1 MNVRFEFYQP
11 QTLQDMT
18 VNVSTEIGSATKA
31 AAMGALNAAPL
42 IDAAIATDTAS
53 GSIASFSDGAE
64 GLDLKSATIQIN
76 PKQSGSGDPSPSNVR
91 PISGW
96 DSIGVTR
103 AGKNLFDPT
112 TYTTYTSYGITRAN
126 NGDGSVSL
134 SGTNTLT
141 SAAGPNIQTGATEM
155 TLLAGHTYR
164 LSGNWNGIEPGSSTV
179 RLDMRATPN
188 GSPIL
193 FNETQES
200 YTPTE
205 DINAKLYARV
215 AGSYAIPANTVCWPC
230 LTVDDTDTTYEP
242 YKATTHTLPLPSTIY
257 GGQAVYEGNGM
268 WTVTVDKATIT
279 FDGSNVAVMNKISGQ
294 NYFYRAVP
302 DMAVESSDDYIGH
315 LWADK
320 LTTVAKRQNLET
332 SMFGISGARSVMTS
346 GYIYMRNTSATSVDA
361 MNTWLQSNPVQVV
374 YELATPQ
381 TYTLTTSDL
390 IKTLRGTNNIW
401 ADTGDISVEYRADV
415 GLYID
420 KLTGSTE
427 DDMIA
432 DSNIPANTYF
442 MVGNQLYRS
451 TSAIAAGATI
461 VPGTNCTAMTLTEA
475 LQPLIGTTETVTPQ
489 QVMQA
494 VEEGRSVVLTAS
506 WTFGDMPLT
515 LTFTSFNRATD
526 NVASGGYLDI
536 VISQTIIV
544 VNGTWYAVELIGGTE
559 FGTGRNWT
567 VFATMLATD

>member
-64 GLDLKSATIQIN
+64 GLDLKSATIQIV

-96 DSIGVTR
+96 DAVGVTR
-103 AGKNLFDPT
+103 AGKNLL
-112 TYTTYTSYGITRAN
+112 
-126 NGDGSVSL
+126 NGSIIHQQS
-134 SGTNTLT
+134 NTVVLT
-141 SAAGPNIQTGATEM
+141 GQTG
-155 TLLAGHTYR
+155 
-164 LSGNWNGIEPGSSTV
+164 NPSSTFPYLLKAGV
-179 RLDMRATPN
+179 AYTYSVVFANGASGQAYMRKKGDTGNTRLWQTGDNSATFTLDSDALCCFWLYNSGGLDVADVTKPQLEV
-188 GSPIL
+188 G
-193 FNETQES
+193 
-200 YTPTE
+200 PT
-205 DINAKLYARV
+205 A
-215 AGSYAIPANTVCWPC
+215 
-230 LTVDDTDTTYEP
+230 TTYEP

-257 GGQAVYEGNGM
+257 GGQAVYEGNGK
-268 WTVTVDKATIT
+268 WTVTMDKATVT
-279 FDGSNVAVMNKISGQ
+279 FDGSTVGVTNKISGQ
-294 NYFYRAVP
+294 NYFYRAAP

-332 SMFGISGARSVMTS
+332 SMFGICGARSVMTS

-374 YELATPQ
+374 YELATPT

-427 DDMIA
+427 TDMIA
-432 DSNIPANTYF
+432 DANIPANTFF

-461 VPGTNCTAMTLTEA
+461 APGTNCTAMTLTEA

-506 WTFGDMPLT
+506 WTFQDIPMT
-515 LTFTSFNRATD
+515 LTFTNFNRAKDGITGSVMD
-526 NVASGGYLDI
+526 LVVSQTMIKSGVSWMAVAISGGISGGSSLAWTIDGTYL
-536 VISQTIIV
+536 
-544 VNGTWYAVELIGGTE
+544 
-559 FGTGRNWT
+559 
-567 VFATMLATD
+567 MTD

>member
-53 GSIASFSDGAE
+53 GSIASFEDGAE
-64 GLDLKSATIQIN
+64 GLDLKSATIQIV

-96 DSIGVTR
+96 DSIGVT
-103 AGKNLFDPT
+103 ACGKNLLKNT
-112 TYTTYTSYGITRAN
+112 LASVTKQGLTYTVNA
-126 NGDGSVSL
+126 DGSVTVTGTATANSYVAIPINQTYPVDVIA
-134 SGTNTLT
+134 SGAPSGNTAIYTQTTT
-141 SAAGPNIQTGATEM
+141 SDGNKNETGAGVTITAGTTINEM
-155 TLLAGHTYR
+155 RLRINNGTTANVTFYPMLRLA
-164 LSGNWNGIEPGSSTV
+164 S
-179 RLDMRATPN
+179 
-188 GSPIL
+188 
-193 FNETQES
+193 
-200 YTPTE
+200 
-205 DINAKLYARV
+205 
-215 AGSYAIPANTVCWPC
+215 
-230 LTVDDTDTTYEP
+230 DTDTTYEP

-268 WTVTVDKATIT
+268 WTVTATHGYIT
-279 FDGSNVAVMNKISGQ
+279 FNGSEAWGW
-294 NYFYRAVP
+294 
-302 DMAVESSDDYIGH
+302 SSVSERPHIILSLQKKYSQ
-315 LWADK
+315 
-320 LTTVAKRQNLET
+320 LTTNMYPYSSKSQAVDRTCTTN
-332 SMFGISGARSVMTS
+332 GGSGNDIWIKDSTNAPDLASWITFL
-346 GYIYMRNTSATSVDA
+346 A
-361 MNTWLQSNPVQVV
+361 SNPLQVV

-390 IKTLRGTNNIW
+390 IKTLRGANNIW

-427 DDMIA
+427 TDMVA
-432 DSNIPANTYF
+432 DANIPANTYF

-494 VEEGRSVVLTAS
+494 VEEGRSVVLSAS